1 MNEKFDNKWRFDPLW
16 SLIVEPEPLPGA
28 RNMAVDEHLF
38 FLAQARPRTFLRF
51 YRWERPTVSLGFSQ
65 EADRVADLD
74 FCRRNGIDVVRRLTG
89 GKLVLHHRE
98 VTYSVASSD
107 TARFR
112 ETVRDSYRLISRALL
127 AGLELLGIPSR
138 MAGPAPPSYARGTMP
153 CFAHA
158 ARDEIE
164 SGGRKII
171 GSAQKRLGPAFL
183 QHGSIPLEDD
193 TALLA
198 AVSRPGGAG
207 PGGGMT
213 SLSEAAGRPVDFAA
227 AVSALSRGFADSFG
241 VELVP
246 FALGLADESA
256 VSALRS
262 ARYGDEAWTLRRPP
276 GPR

>member
-1 MNEKFDNKWRFDPLW
+1 MSGDLTPSW
-16 SLIVEPEPLPGA
+16 SLVVEPVPLPGA

-38 FLAQARPRTFLRF
+38 HLAQAGPRTFLRF
-51 YRWERPTVSLGFSQ
+51 YRWERPTVSLGYSQ
-65 EADRVADLD
+65 EADKVADLD
-74 FCRRNGIDVVRRLTG
+74 FCRRNGVAVVRRMTG

-98 VTYSVASSD
+98 VTYAVASSD
-107 TARFR
+107 TALFR

-164 SGGRKII
+164 TGGRKII

-183 QHGSIPLEDD
+183 QHGSVPLEND
-193 TALLA
+193 AELLA
-198 AVSRPGGAG
+198 AVSRPGGPG

-227 AVSALSRGFADSFG
+227 AVAALSRGFADSFG

-246 FALGLADESA
+246 FALDPADESA
-256 VSALRS
+256 VAALQS
-262 ARYGDEAWTLRRPP
+262 ARYGAADWTFPLPS

>member
-1 MNEKFDNKWRFDPLW
+1 MSGDVTPSWA
-16 SLIVEPEPLPGA
+16 LIVEPVPLPGA

-38 FLAQARPRTFLRF
+38 HLAQAGPRTFLRF
-51 YRWERPTVSLGFSQ
+51 YRWQRPTVSLGFSQ
-65 EADRVADLD
+65 EAGKVVDLD
-74 FCRRNGIDVVRRLTG
+74 FCRRNGIDVVRRMTG

-98 VTYSVASSD
+98 VTYAVASSD
-107 TARFR
+107 IALFR
-112 ETVRDSYRLISRALL
+112 DTVRDSYRLISRALL

-164 SGGRKII
+164 TGGRKIV

-183 QHGSIPLEDD
+183 QHGSIPLEND
-193 TALLA
+193 TELLA

-213 SLSEAAGRPVDFAA
+213 SLSEAAGRPIDFAA
-227 AVSALSRGFADSFG
+227 AVAALSQGFADSFG
-241 VELVP
+241 VDLVP
-246 FALGLADESA
+246 FALGPADESA
-256 VSALRS
+256 VAALQAAKYS
-262 ARYGDEAWTLRRPP
+262 DDAWTLRRPP
-276 GPR
+276 GPGPR